1 MPLEKGGSVTATR
14 TAATD
19 ARQIYCAEG
28 ASCNGAECGCPGLS
42 TAGDCRNCGARSCGL
57 RGRPGVS
64 AEAVVSFGCWLAALS
79 GVMMLT
85 GGMEEEDGKNSLPPG
100 LTAPSA
106 LPAGELNPA
115 TPAPGR
121 LL

>member
-19 ARQIYCAEG
+19 ARQIYCAKG
-28 ASCNGAECGCPGLS
+28 ASCNGPECGCPWLS

-106 LPAGELNPA
+106 VPAGELNPA
-115 TPAPGR
+115 TPALGR

>member
-1 MPLEKGGSVTATR
+1 
-14 TAATD
+14 
-19 ARQIYCAEG
+19 
-28 ASCNGAECGCPGLS
+28 
-42 TAGDCRNCGARSCGL
+42 
-57 RGRPGVS
+57 
-64 AEAVVSFGCWLAALS
+64 
-79 GVMMLT
+79 MLT
-85 GGMEEEDGKNSLPPG
+85 DGMEEEDGKNSLPPG